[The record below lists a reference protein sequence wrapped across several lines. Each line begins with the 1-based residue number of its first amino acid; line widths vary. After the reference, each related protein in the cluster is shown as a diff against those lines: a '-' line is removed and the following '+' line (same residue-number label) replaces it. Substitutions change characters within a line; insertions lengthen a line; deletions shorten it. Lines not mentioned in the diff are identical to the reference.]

1 MTFFFV
7 KGCRTQFAN
16 NLRIFF
22 RDDLFKSL
30 AIACLK
36 GFSFRKM
43 QVNGWI
49 VLEGLIGHN
58 ARSWLLLKRT
68 LGEFDWSQFPVKF

>member
-1 MTFFFV
+1 MI
-7 KGCRTQFAN
+7 
-16 NLRIFF
+16 L
-22 RDDLFKSL
+22 RDDLSKSL

-58 ARSWLLLKRT
+58 A
-68 LGEFDWSQFPVKF
+68 